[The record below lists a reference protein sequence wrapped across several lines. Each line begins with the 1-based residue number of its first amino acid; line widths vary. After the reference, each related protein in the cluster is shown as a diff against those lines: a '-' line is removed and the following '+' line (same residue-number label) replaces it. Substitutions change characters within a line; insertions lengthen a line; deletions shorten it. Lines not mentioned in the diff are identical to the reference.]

1 MTHKQRTNLDG
12 EIKHMSDMLSKEE
25 SEHFANT
32 MILNKGKLF
41 GEYNDS
47 RHARDFKLFTK
58 FKT

>member
-1 MTHKQRTNLDG
+1 
-12 EIKHMSDMLSKEE
+12 MSDMLSKEE
-25 SEHFANT
+25 SEHFSNT

-47 RHARDFKLFTK
+47 RHSRDLKLFTK